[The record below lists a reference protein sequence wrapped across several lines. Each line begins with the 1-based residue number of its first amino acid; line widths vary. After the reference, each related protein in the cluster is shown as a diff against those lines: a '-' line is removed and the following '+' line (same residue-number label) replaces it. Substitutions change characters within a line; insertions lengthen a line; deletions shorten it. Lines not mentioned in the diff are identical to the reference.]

1 MSAEALRCESAATP
15 TNEKETTM
23 VDATQT
29 DLFPQELD
37 HRASNGLEVSL
48 LWSKRTNRLT
58 VAVHDTATGEVLH
71 VAARPDNALDVFKH
85 PYAYAA

>member
-1 MSAEALRCESAATP
+1 
-15 TNEKETTM
+15 M
-23 VDATQT
+23 VDTTTT

-58 VAVHDTATGEVLH
+58 VAVHDTASGEVLH
-71 VAARPDNALDVFKH
+71 VRAHPHNALDVFKH

>member
-1 MSAEALRCESAATP
+1 MV
-15 TNEKETTM
+15 NTT
-23 VDATQT
+23 TT
-29 DLFPQELD
+29 ELIPQELD

-48 LWSKRTNRLT
+48 LWSRRSNRLT

-71 VAARPDNALDVFKH
+71 VPARPENALDVFHH

>member
-1 MSAEALRCESAATP
+1 MVAAARRCESAATTP
-15 TNEKETTM
+15 KKETKM
-23 VDATQT
+23 VDATKT

-71 VAARPDNALDVFKH
+71 VAAQPHNALDVFKH
-85 PYAYAA
+85 PDAYAA